1 MASRCLPAQL
11 QSQQAAQ
18 VLLSAR
24 TPADCL
30 QVSYAEF
37 AAAYK
42 SVIKSHKKSLLS
54 VRSFWQTLSRH
65 EVKFTSIV
73 RSLQRID
80 TTQYQVR
87 TQCL

>member
-1 MASRCLPAQL
+1 M
-11 QSQQAAQ
+11 
-18 VLLSAR
+18 
-24 TPADCL
+24 
-30 QVSYAEF
+30 
-37 AAAYK
+37 
-42 SVIKSHKKSLLS
+42 LS

-87 TQCL
+87 RQCFQLLLQACST

>member
-1 MASRCLPAQL
+1 M
-11 QSQQAAQ
+11 
-18 VLLSAR
+18 SAR
-24 TPADCL
+24 ALAGRL

-42 SVIKSHKKSLLS
+42 HVIKSHKKAMLS
-54 VRSFWQTLSRH
+54 VRAFWQTLSRH

-87 TQCL
+87 RQCL

>member
-1 MASRCLPAQL
+1 M
-11 QSQQAAQ
+11 
-18 VLLSAR
+18 
-24 TPADCL
+24 
-30 QVSYAEF
+30 
-37 AAAYK
+37 
-42 SVIKSHKKSLLS
+42 IKSHKKSLLS